1 MPSQHSPDKEPLSLQ
16 VPRTTVMRLRRIAR
30 RRNVSMAQIVNE
42 ILAAKTSTTELTAKD
57 YDAIAHATK
66 QAEETG
72 RRIATQYPD
81 TA

>member
-1 MPSQHSPDKEPLSLQ
+1 
-16 VPRTTVMRLRRIAR
+16 MRLRRIAR

-57 YDAIAHATK
+57 YAAIAHATK